1 MLIKRWSK
9 DQSLAFQ
16 ESREQERKIGIN
28 ISKYTN
34 NELLAIQEFTFRM
47 KVILGPIWIQKFL
60 DDVLISIKAEW
71 RNRD

>member
-9 DQSLAFQ
+9 NQSLAFQ

-34 NELLAIQEFTFRM
+34 NELLAIQEFAFRM